1 VHDDKGAGDKS
12 VELRRHT
19 AADGDV
25 LTNEGTK
32 HAVKIGTSLNGT
44 YDIAISSGAQRA
56 TQTIACFLAGSG
68 SRIGGGV
75 VVDSRW
81 RSDVE
86 ERWKEAYKAAGSG
99 DIASFRK
106 ADADLVEKESRLLAQ
121 AMSDVFETLPEGG
134 RALVVGHSPMQEAA
148 VYGLTGEE
156 IEPLSKGAGV
166 LVTKEGA
173 KYQVEPLE

>member
-1 VHDDKGAGDKS
+1 MKS

-25 LTNEGTK
+25 LTDEGTRN
-32 HAVKIGTSLNGT
+32 AVEIGGSLSGG
-44 YDIAISSGAQRA
+44 YDVAISSGAQRA
-56 TQTIACFLAGSG
+56 TQTVACFLAGSG
-68 SRIGGGV
+68 LRIDGGV

-86 ERWKEAYKAAGSG
+86 ERSKEAYQAAGSG

-106 ADADLVEKESRLLAQ
+106 ADADLVDKESRLLGQ
-121 AMSDVFETLPEGG
+121 ALSDVFGRLSEGG
-134 RALVVGHSPMQEAA
+134 RALVVGHSPMQEVA

-166 LVTKEGA
+166 LVTEEEG
-173 KYQVEPLE
+173 KYQVRPLN